1 MDVRKTVAIVLAVV
15 AAVLAVVAAG
25 ALGSPVAWA
34 LAAVL
39 VVVTAA
45 VVAVVTL
52 PPSLQRV
59 LVILGAVLGLVAIA
73 VAIAEFA
80 VRGFRTDSTAALLGL
95 AAGLGALL
103 VVAGIAAARTAP
115 APAALWGGAAAV
127 AAIGLVAGLV
137 VALSVPFLPLSRA
150 VGYTTADAAT
160 EVTLSTPGG
169 VEEGDVL
176 VAQVFRSG
184 VGEVRPPA
192 GWTVL
197 RTTPLPGGAGS
208 VSLFTTTAPEAA
220 GPVTFTSDTPATL
233 LGGIGG
239 WSHVAAVSA
248 PGEATGTGGAVTAAP
263 APADSA
269 TQVLYFVAGTNVA
282 DIVPPEPLADA
293 WTVKADDRVKAT
305 TALVVRPALD
315 ADPAAPVS
323 VTPSAPLGAWATQT
337 VVLTAE

>member
-1 MDVRKTVAIVLAVV
+1 MRKTVAIVVAVV
-15 AAVLAVVAAG
+15 VAVLAVVSAA

-34 LAAVL
+34 AAAVL

-52 PPSLQRV
+52 TPTLQRV
-59 LVILGAVLGLVAIA
+59 LVGLGGVLGLVAIVVA
-73 VAIAEFA
+73 VAEFG
-80 VRGFRTDSTAALLGL
+80 VRGFRTDSTAALLGV
-95 AAGLGALL
+95 AAGLGGLL
-103 VVAGIAAARTAP
+103 VVAGVAAGRSAP
-115 APAALWGGAAAV
+115 RPAALWGAAAV
-127 AAIGLVAGLV
+127 LAALGLVAGVV
-137 VALSVPFLPLSRA
+137 VAATVPFLPLSRA

-160 EVTLSTPGG
+160 EVTLSTPAG
-169 VEEGDVL
+169 VQDGDVM

-184 VGEVRPPA
+184 AGEIRPPA
-192 GWTVL
+192 GWTAL
-197 RTTPLPGGAGS
+197 RTTALPGGVGS
-208 VSLFTTTAPEAA
+208 VSLFTSTAQGAT

-233 LGGIGG
+233 LGGIGA
-239 WSHVAAVSA
+239 WSHVAAVAA
-248 PGEATGTGGAVTAAP
+248 PGETTGAGGAVTAAP

-323 VTPSAPLGAWATQT
+323 VTPSAPLGAWAVQT